1 MQKRSISGYISDSF
15 SEKALPA
22 EATNPVQNVSLR
34 DSAPLHPEAN
44 HPCNLMPIQAT
55 IDTRNQ
61 HHGEPA
67 RRGAPL
73 TAGKPGMHYVIEKI
87 NVMESLHD
95 RVPSLII
102 D

>member
-1 MQKRSISGYISDSF
+1 MANDDHFCLQLSYLDLYLVH
-15 SEKALPA
+15 APA
-22 EATNPVQNVSLR
+22 SAEPGPTIKPPLIDQWRIMESLH
-34 DSAPLHPEAN
+34 DK
-44 HPCNLMPIQAT
+44 
-55 IDTRNQ
+55 NQ